1 MMGGVMDVGALR
13 SRLAAVMGEREMLN
27 RSG

>member
-1 MMGGVMDVGALR
+1 MGGVMDVGALR